1 MQIKSTSLNKC
12 PGANWPQSQLFWQ
25 NTFNDIFIDIV
36 VNGLVVFG
44 SWVTTLYCNFIL
56 VLVY

>member
-1 MQIKSTSLNKC
+1 MQIKDTSLKNTLVQIDHSPSCFGK
-12 PGANWPQSQLFWQ
+12 

-44 SWVTTLYCNFIL
+44 RGLATLHCNFIQC
-56 VLVY
+56 